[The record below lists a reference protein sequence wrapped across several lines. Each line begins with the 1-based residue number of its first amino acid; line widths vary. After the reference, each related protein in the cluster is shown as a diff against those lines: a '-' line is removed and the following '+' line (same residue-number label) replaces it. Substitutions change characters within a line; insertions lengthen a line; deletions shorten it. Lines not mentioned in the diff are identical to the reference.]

1 MKIKKAEISVREI
14 FEGYKDSG
22 DFGVVGYNGLL
33 NIRPE
38 FQREFVYNESQRAE
52 VLNTVSKGFPL
63 NIIYWTVKND
73 KYELLD
79 GQQRTLSI
87 CQYVDN
93 AYSLKIFD
101 SDYNRNFAN
110 LKPEEKNKIL
120 DYKLDVYICEG
131 TDREKIDWFNVIN
144 IAGEKLTEQE
154 RRNAVFTGPW
164 LALAKAYFSKNNCPA
179 YAQFK
184 DYLSGSSIRQE
195 YLETAL
201 SWISDRDTCGID
213 DYMANHQNDNN
224 IDDIQLYFES
234 VFAWVKTVFKTYYKE
249 MKGIK
254 WGILYNKYHNNTYN
268 STDIDKKV
276 SDLMADS
283 DVTKKSG
290 IFEYI
295 LSGNEKYLS
304 IRAFDANTKRTVYK
318 KQNGRCVKCGKNFDI
333 KDMEGDHII
342 PWSKGGQTVIE
353 NCQMICI
360 DCNRRKSDK

>member
-1 MKIKKAEISVREI
+1 MIIDKKEISIREI
-14 FEGYKDSG
+14 FQGYKDSG

-38 FQREFVYNESQRAE
+38 FQREFVYNEKQRNE

-63 NIIYWTVKND
+63 NIIYWTVKNG

-79 GQQRTLSI
+79 GQQRTISI

-93 AYSLKIFD
+93 KFSLKIFD
-101 SDYNRNFAN
+101 KEYNRPFSN
-110 LKPEEKNKIL
+110 LTEDEKNKIL
-120 DYKLDVYICEG
+120 DYKLDIYICEG
-131 TDREKIDWFNVIN
+131 TDSEKISWFNVIN

-164 LALAKAYFSKNNCPA
+164 LALAKGYFSKNNCPC
-179 YAQFK
+179 YAQYK
-184 DYLSGSSIRQE
+184 DYLTGSAIRQE

-201 SWISDRDTCGID
+201 TWISDRDNCGID
-213 DYMANHQNDNN
+213 DYMGFHQSDNN
-224 IDDIQLYFES
+224 IDDIQNYFES
-234 VFAWVKTVFKTYYKE
+234 VFLWVKNTFKTYYKE

-268 STDIDKKV
+268 STDIDNRIK
-276 SDLMADS
+276 DLMADS

-295 LSGNEKYLS
+295 LTGDTKYLS
-304 IRAFDANTKRTVYK
+304 IRAFDKNTIRTVYDN
-318 KQNGRCVKCGKNFDI
+318 QGGICPKCNKHFNI
-333 KDMEGDHII
+333 EEMEADHIT
-342 PWSKGGQTVIE
+342 PWSEGGQTIID
-353 NCQMICI
+353 NCQMLCK
-360 DCNRRKSDK
+360 DCNRRKSNH